1 MAIAQALVF
10 KAKANQR
17 ESLTAFSVGLLI
29 FRTRSFGIFRNKNIF
44 RNIFQLV
51 CSWEQRPK
59 MRIASKRTLTRTIL
73 YILIPD

>member
-1 MAIAQALVF
+1 MTIAQALVF
-10 KAKANQR
+10 KGKANQR
-17 ESLTAFSVGLLI
+17 ESLIAFNVGLLI
-29 FRTRSFGIFRNKNIF
+29 FRARSFGIFRNK
-44 RNIFQLV
+44 NIFQLV